1 MLKQNWTPL
10 KITCYLLYSFLG
22 KYLPEHGTLGSLG
35 IFGNW
40 FRKVLC
46 RPLFKESARNI
57 SVGKGADF
65 GNGRNLIMKEHANI
79 GPYALIGNSR
89 GMVTIGRHV
98 MMGHQCIVISQNHKY
113 LAEGYDG
120 FEGKDVFRLSRN
132 ELRKIRG
139 NRIAM
144 IFQEPSA
151 SLSPLHRIGRQ
162 MVEAI
167 RLHKDIPRQ
176 KAWLIAENWLKKVG
190 IPDAEERM
198 YAYPHQLSGGMQQ
211 RVVIAMAL
219 IPEPDLVIADEPT
232 TALDVTIQQQVFEL
246 IRGMRQ
252 KHTSILIITHD
263 MGIIWEMC
271 DRVFVMYAAQ
281 IAEEGSRNDIFSN
294 PVHPYTRGLLRS
306 IPKLSNGPG
315 RLKAVAGYVPSPL
328 NYPAGCH
335 FNDRCPDAFDRCS
348 LEKPKL
354 TDLGNR
360 HRAACFLAC
369 R

>member
-120 FEGKDVFRLSRN
+120 FEGKDVFIDDYAWL
-132 ELRKIRG
+132 G
-139 NRIAM
+139 
-144 IFQEPSA
+144 
-151 SLSPLHRIGRQ
+151 HRVTVLPGVHIGKH
-162 MVEAI
+162 AI
-167 RLHKDIPRQ
+167 IGAAAVVTKDIPDY
-176 KAWLIAENWLKKVG
+176 AIAVGNPAKVVKY
-190 IPDAEERM
+190 R
-198 YAYPHQLSGGMQQ
+198 
-211 RVVIAMAL
+211 
-219 IPEPDLVIADEPT
+219 
-232 TALDVTIQQQVFEL
+232 
-246 IRGMRQ
+246 
-252 KHTSILIITHD
+252 K
-263 MGIIWEMC
+263 
-271 DRVFVMYAAQ
+271 
-281 IAEEGSRNDIFSN
+281 
-294 PVHPYTRGLLRS
+294 
-306 IPKLSNGPG
+306 
-315 RLKAVAGYVPSPL
+315 
-328 NYPAGCH
+328 
-335 FNDRCPDAFDRCS
+335 
-348 LEKPKL
+348 
-354 TDLGNR
+354 
-360 HRAACFLAC
+360 
-369 R
+369 